1 MSSGPEPLRPE
12 AFRDLLQEN
21 LAAFGLVLDD
31 AKTSRLA
38 RFLSELDR
46 WRRST
51 NLTGRLSADELVS
64 HALESAFGS
73 HLLPALAKS
82 SADVISVDW
91 KLPLDEA
98 RRMADGKALQGN
110 VDPGVLLG
118 TPEGVTVCR
127 PDLRWVWVEPRERRA
142 AFLRHVARTIPVEN
156 AEVVSG
162 RVEDLSRGAF
172 DFVTSRGL
180 KLDGATLDHLLKPD
194 GFLLLW
200 TTREDWAKTPLSGGF
215 RLEQAEP
222 IPMTRRRVVAVFR
235 KS

>member
-73 HLLPALAKS
+73 HLLPALGTG
-82 SADVISVDW
+82 VDI
-91 KLPLDEA
+91 
-98 RRMADGKALQGN
+98 GTGGGF
-110 VDPGVLLG
+110 PGVPLA
-118 TPEGVTVCR
+118 VCR
-127 PDLRWVWVEPRERRA
+127 PDLRWVWVEPRERRT

>member
-12 AFRDLLQEN
+12 AFRDLLQKN
-21 LAAFGLVLDD
+21 LAAFELTLDD

-73 HLLPALAKS
+73 HLLPALGTG
-82 SADVISVDW
+82 VDI
-91 KLPLDEA
+91 
-98 RRMADGKALQGN
+98 GTGGGF
-110 VDPGVLLG
+110 PGVPLA
-118 TPEGVTVCR
+118 VCR